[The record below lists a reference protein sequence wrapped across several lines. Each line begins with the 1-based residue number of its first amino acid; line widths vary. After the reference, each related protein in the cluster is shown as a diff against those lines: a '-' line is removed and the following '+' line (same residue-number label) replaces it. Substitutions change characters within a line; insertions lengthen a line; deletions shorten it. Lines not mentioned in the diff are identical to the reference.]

1 MGMKVIGFIGDSGSG
16 KTTLVERLIAR
27 FAASGM
33 RVAAVKHA
41 HKGFDMDRPGKD
53 SYRFRAAGAGQVLVA
68 SESRWALLCEETE
81 LGAQERLE
89 RQLARLAPCDVV
101 LVEGFRDDPG
111 IPYIEVQRR
120 QDEPLGRGER
130 APAQGVVAIAADA
143 QRAQDA
149 AQRGLPVFDLD
160 DIDSIAAFIGRT
172 LELPRC

>member
-1 MGMKVIGFIGDSGSG
+1 MKVIGFIGDSGSG
-16 KTTLVERLIAR
+16 KTTLIEQLIAR
-27 FAASGM
+27 FSARGV

-68 SESRWALLCEETE
+68 SETRWALLCEETE
-81 LGAQERLE
+81 AGAPERLD
-89 RQLARLAPCDVV
+89 RQLARLGACDVV

-120 QDEPLGRGER
+120 QDGTPGRGER
-130 APAQGVVAIAADA
+130 TAAKGVIAIAADA
-143 QRAQDA
+143 HQAGEA
-149 AQRGLPVFDLD
+149 ARRRLPVFDLD
-160 DIDSIAAFIGRT
+160 DIDAIAAFIGRT